1 MERKPYNPLESAE
14 LTAEQNTNMIDGV
27 INNLPA
33 RPPEEKKELDKVK
46 EPPCKRRSRERE
58 ER

>member
-33 RPPEEKKELDKVK
+33 LPPEEKKELDKVK
-46 EPPCKRRSRERE
+46 EPPCKHRSRERE

>member
-33 RPPEEKKELDKVK
+33 QPPEEKKELDKVK
-46 EPPCKRRSRERE
+46 EPPCKRRSLERE

>member
-1 MERKPYNPLESAE
+1 MERKNYNSMESTE

-33 RPPEEKKELDKVK
+33 QPPEKKKELDKVK
-46 EPPCKRRSRERE
+46 EPPCKHRSRERE

>member
-14 LTAEQNTNMIDGV
+14 LTVEQNTNMIDGI
-27 INNLPA
+27 INNVPDKL
-33 RPPEEKKELDKVK
+33 PEEKKELDKVK